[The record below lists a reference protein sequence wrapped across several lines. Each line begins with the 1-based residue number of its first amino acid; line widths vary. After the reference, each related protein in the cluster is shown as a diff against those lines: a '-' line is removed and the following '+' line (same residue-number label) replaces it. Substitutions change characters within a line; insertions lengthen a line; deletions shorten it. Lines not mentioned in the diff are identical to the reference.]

1 MEYRS
6 KHVPSRGWRLV
17 CCLSVISRSG
27 WPSRGLESS
36 TPCPSCGVAPSD
48 QELAAQP
55 VWACRHGHLCLWAA
69 VASQLQWGEVL
80 EGRVF
85 LRAPGPPQLLAVPIG
100 WPHPSSGSHTSWGHR
115 WSAYASGVW
124 LFNAFPSA
132 KGFCFWESG
141 KHVGPEEPLVTPC
154 TPVSPQGLSV
164 RASHLFPTVILISLS
179 EVSKCT
185 WVFLVHLCGGH
196 IFLLCPIKDETLCP
210 IKDETVCALS
220 LSVLEGSHSFLEFSL
235 LCSFVTHHLT
245 FPVASVG
252 GMFFA
257 AFGIPSGNA
266 SLLCILLQPE
276 ANYFTL
282 WVNFWWEFPL

>member
-1 MEYRS
+1 MECWS

-17 CCLSVISRSG
+17 RCLSVISRSR

-36 TPCPSCGVAPSD
+36 TPCPSYGVAPSG

-55 VWACRHGHLCLWAA
+55 VWAWRHGHLCLRAA

-80 EGRVF
+80 EGGVF

-100 WPHPSSGSHTSWGHR
+100 WTHWEGPSSGSHTSWGHR

-141 KHVGPEEPLVTPC
+141 KHMGPEEPLVTPC
-154 TPVSPQGLSV
+154 TPVSPWGLSV

-179 EVSKCT
+179 ERLKMHLSLPCPSVWWSHLSSVSHQRWNCVSHQR
-185 WVFLVHLCGGH
+185 WNS
-196 IFLLCPIKDETLCP
+196 LCPFSLCP
-210 IKDETVCALS
+210 WRV
-220 LSVLEGSHSFLEFSL
+220 SFL
-235 LCSFVTHHLT
+235 
-245 FPVASVG
+245 
-252 GMFFA
+252 
-257 AFGIPSGNA
+257 FGIQFA
-266 SLLCILLQPE
+266 LFLCDSSSD
-276 ANYFTL
+276 
-282 WVNFWWEFPL
+282 FPRC